1 MSVPSSLPYWSD
13 IPVDIF
19 FGLNAVRALSIISLL
34 LVFASSIF
42 VMVKD
47 IEAVNSYEATKQSSN
62 SAQADLV
69 NCDYIEYAIFMS
81 CPCLLRPNPP
91 DQE

>member
-1 MSVPSSLPYWSD
+1 
-13 IPVDIF
+13 
-19 FGLNAVRALSIISLL
+19 
-34 LVFASSIF
+34 
-42 VMVKD
+42 MVKD
-47 IEAVNSYEATKQSSN
+47 IEAVNSYEATKQSNN